1 MAITILKQVRAR
13 KLLPHSAICCSAART
28 HPAASL
34 LTAITLTHHLSYL
47 PLKTQV
53 MEEKLD
59 ATNVEVASCRMPPAK
74 PAKAV
79 EAACHYV
86 PGMGFNP
93 QFATYTT
100 EELEAALAR
109 VAAAAAS

>member
-1 MAITILKQVRAR
+1 
-13 KLLPHSAICCSAART
+13 
-28 HPAASL
+28 
-34 LTAITLTHHLSYL
+34 
-47 PLKTQV
+47 

-93 QFATYTT
+93 QFATYTK

>member
-1 MAITILKQVRAR
+1 MRRPEDRIQECECEAQQNGFYFHDFDVYIHCRGCR
-13 KLLPHSAICCSAART
+13 KK
-28 HPAASL
+28 
-34 LTAITLTHHLSYL
+34 LS
-47 PLKTQV
+47 V
-53 MEEKLD
+53 ACMD
-59 ATNVEVASCRMPPAK
+59 EV
-74 PAKAV
+74 AKAV

-93 QFATYTT
+93 QFATYTK

>member
-1 MAITILKQVRAR
+1 MLCCRRPHT
-13 KLLPHSAICCSAART
+13 LLP
-28 HPAASL
+28 L

-93 QFATYTT
+93 QFATYTK